1 MCEFLQSVRLVF
13 LFSLSLIKALLETV
27 LPKLS
32 TVCFINYTME
42 DHVSVLFFLR
52 FRMSFVFSRYSSISF
67 FVVGIAPNK
76 GTLVSV
82 TNALSFNDLPSGL
95 ELVLFKF

>member
-13 LFSLSLIKALLETV
+13 LFSLSLIKALSETV

-32 TVCFINYTME
+32 TVCFINCTME
-42 DHVSVLFFLR
+42 DHVCLFFLR